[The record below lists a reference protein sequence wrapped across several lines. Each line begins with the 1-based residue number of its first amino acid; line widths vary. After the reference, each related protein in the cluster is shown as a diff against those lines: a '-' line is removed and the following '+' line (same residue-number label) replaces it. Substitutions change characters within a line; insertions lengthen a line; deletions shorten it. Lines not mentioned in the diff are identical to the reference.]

1 MPIELKKTEVKNSQ
15 GFPADEDGVFPNK
28 STINMIIGLTLL
40 IVAATVV
47 FALSMNHSGTKLN
60 VPIPTS
66 QQQSMPAAVEPAPAK

>member
-1 MPIELKKTEVKNSQ
+1 
-15 GFPADEDGVFPNK
+15 
-28 STINMIIGLTLL
+28 MIIGLTLL

-66 QQQSMPAAVEPAPAK
+66 QQQSMPAAAEPAPAK